1 MRRSFFEPVPAPNAL
16 PFQAIDFTQTTIPNA
31 MTVVA
36 PIDQIPKSQA
46 APNSR
51 LWIWQAVLLLGLVLY
66 LLVPIVGLLRF
77 STRAANGITF
87 KYYLAAFSDP
97 SFYKFLGNSLIAGL
111 WTIAIT
117 LTLTT
122 FTLYWAY
129 LKARWL
135 LPFLEFL
142 SLLPFVVPAVTL
154 GLGLIQV
161 FSTPPLMLTGTP
173 YLLIGAYT
181 VVTLP
186 FAYRAIENSLQ
197 GANVKTLTEAA
208 ENLGSGWGRT
218 FIEVI
223 LPCVWSGVISG
234 GLLVLSYVLGEF
246 TLALFLVGSS
256 FQTFPL
262 YIQQLYSYQP
272 QYSTV
277 MSLLS
282 FISTWLVAWLLVVVT
297 RRPNQA

>member
-1 MRRSFFEPVPAPNAL
+1 MTIAPPSTSVTTSPVN
-16 PFQAIDFTQTTIPNA
+16 
-31 MTVVA
+31 V
-36 PIDQIPKSQA
+36 KS
-46 APNSR
+46 R
-51 LWIWQAVLLLGLVLY
+51 DWIWQSLLLLGLLAY
-66 LLVPIVGLLRF
+66 LFVPIVGLLRF

-87 KYYLAAFSDP
+87 QFYKDAFADP
-97 SFYKFLGNSLIAGL
+97 SFYEFLGNSLIAGL

-135 LPFLEFL
+135 LPWLELL
-142 SLLPFVVPAVTL
+142 SLMPFVVPAVTL
-154 GLGLIQV
+154 GIGLIQV
-161 FSTPPLMLTGTP
+161 FTTPPLALTGTP
-173 YLLIGAYT
+173 YLLVGAYT

-186 FAYRAIENSLQ
+186 FAYRAVENSLQ
-197 GANVKTLTEAA
+197 GANVQTLTEAA
-208 ENLGSGWGRT
+208 ESLGAGWLRI

-234 GLLVLSYVLGEF
+234 GLLVLSFVLGEF

-256 FQTFPL
+256 YETFPL

-272 QYSTV
+272 QYAIV

-282 FISTWLVAWLLVVVT
+282 FISTWLVAWLLVVFT
-297 RRPNQA
+297 RR

>member
-1 MRRSFFEPVPAPNAL
+1 MSVATPVPNVSAKP
-16 PFQAIDFTQTTIPNA
+16 QVRDREWVWQT
-31 MTVVA
+31 
-36 PIDQIPKSQA
+36 
-46 APNSR
+46 
-51 LWIWQAVLLLGLVLY
+51 VLLLA
-66 LLVPIVGLLRF
+66 LLVYLFIPIFGLLRF
-77 STRAANGITF
+77 STRSANGITF
-87 KYYLAAFSDP
+87 EFFKNAFADP
-97 SFYKFLGNSLIAGL
+97 SFYEFLGNSLVAGL
-111 WTIAIT
+111 WTIVIT

-135 LPFLEFL
+135 LPLLEML

-154 GLGLIQV
+154 GIGLIQV
-161 FSTPPLMLTGTP
+161 FTTPPLALTGTP
-173 YLLIGAYT
+173 YLLVGAYT

-197 GANVKTLTEAA
+197 GANVLTLTEAA
-208 ENLGSGWGRT
+208 ESLGAGWGRI

-223 LPCVWSGVISG
+223 LPCVWSGVVSG
-234 GLLVLSYVLGEF
+234 GLLVLSFVLGEF

-256 FQTFPL
+256 YETFPL

-272 QYSTV
+272 QYSVV

-282 FISTWLVAWLLVVVT
+282 FVSTWLVAWLLVVIT
-297 RRPNQA
+297 RKRKG

>member
-1 MRRSFFEPVPAPNAL
+1 
-16 PFQAIDFTQTTIPNA
+16 
-31 MTVVA
+31 MTLVA
-36 PIDQIPKSQA
+36 PPSSTRSLPKAEAKST
-46 APNSR
+46 
-51 LWIWQAVLLLGLVLY
+51 LWILQWALILGLTFYMLM
-66 LLVPIVGLLRF
+66 PIVGLIRF

-87 KYYLAAFSDP
+87 KYYLDAFSDP
-97 SFYKFLGNSLIAGL
+97 SFYSFLGNSLLAGL
-111 WTIAIT
+111 WTIVLT

-135 LPFLEFL
+135 LPLLEFL

-154 GLGLIQV
+154 GVGLIQV
-161 FSTPPLMLTGTP
+161 FSTPPLRLTGTP
-173 YLLIGAYT
+173 YLLIGAYV

-197 GANVKTLTEAA
+197 GANVLTLTEAA
-208 ENLGSGWGRT
+208 ENLGASWWRI

-223 LPCVWSGVISG
+223 LPCVWSGVVSG

-272 QYSTV
+272 QYAIV

-282 FISTWLVAWLLVVVT
+282 FFSTWLVAWLLVVVT
-297 RRPNQA
+297 RRVPSQT

>member
-1 MRRSFFEPVPAPNAL
+1 
-16 PFQAIDFTQTTIPNA
+16 
-31 MTVVA
+31 MTL
-36 PIDQIPKSQA
+36 A
-46 APNSR
+46 APSHGPVSPQEKTR
-51 LWIWQAVLLLGLVLY
+51 STTWIWQSVLVLGLLAY
-66 LLVPIVGLLRF
+66 IFIPIVGLLRF

-87 KYYLAAFSDP
+87 KFYISAFSDP
-97 SFYKFLGNSLIAGL
+97 SFYQFLGNSLIAGL

-135 LPFLEFL
+135 LPLLEFI

-154 GLGLIQV
+154 GIGLIQV
-161 FSTPPLMLTGTP
+161 FSTPPLALTGTS
-173 YLLIGAYT
+173 YLLVGAYT

-197 GANVKTLTEAA
+197 GANVLTLTEAA
-208 ENLGSGWGRT
+208 ESLGAGWGRI

-223 LPCVWSGVISG
+223 LPCVWSGVVSG
-234 GLLVLSYVLGEF
+234 GLLVLSFVLGEF

-272 QYSTV
+272 QYSVV

-282 FISTWLVAWLLVVVT
+282 FISTWLVAWLLVVFT
-297 RRPNQA
+297 RRPNQV

>member
-1 MRRSFFEPVPAPNAL
+1 
-16 PFQAIDFTQTTIPNA
+16 
-31 MTVVA
+31 MTLVA
-36 PIDQIPKSQA
+36 PQPIAPLPTAPK
-46 APNSR
+46 SR
-51 LWIWQAVLLLGLVLY
+51 LWVWQLALLVGLVLY

-77 STRAANGITF
+77 STQSANGITF
-87 KYYLAAFSDP
+87 RYFQEAFANPD
-97 SFYKFLGNSLIAGL
+97 FYRFLGNSLLAGF

-129 LKARWL
+129 LRARWL
-135 LPFLEFL
+135 LPLLELL

-161 FSTPPLMLTGTP
+161 FSTPPLRLTGTP
-173 YLLIGAYT
+173 YLLIGAYAI
-181 VVTLP
+181 VTLP
-186 FAYRAIENSLQ
+186 FAYRAVENSLQ
-197 GANVKTLTEAA
+197 GANVLTLTEAA
-208 ENLGSGWGRT
+208 ESLGASWGRI
-218 FIEVI
+218 FIEII
-223 LPCVWSGVISG
+223 LPNVWSGVVSG

-272 QYSTV
+272 QYSVV

-282 FISTWLVAWLLVVVT
+282 FVSTWLVAWLLVLFT
-297 RRPNQA
+297 RRPKQA

>member
-1 MRRSFFEPVPAPNAL
+1 
-16 PFQAIDFTQTTIPNA
+16 

-36 PIDQIPKSQA
+36 PVPQTLAHHAPSKSG
-46 APNSR
+46 
-51 LWIWQAVLLLGLVLY
+51 LWIWQAALLLGLVLY
-66 LLVPIVGLLRF
+66 LLMPIGGLLRF
-77 STRAANGITF
+77 STKSANGITF
-87 KYYLAAFSDP
+87 KHYLDAFSDP
-97 SFYKFLGNSLIAGL
+97 SFYQFLGNSLIAGL

-135 LPFLEFL
+135 LPLLEL
-142 SLLPFVVPAVTL
+142 ISLLPFVVPAVTL
-154 GLGLIQV
+154 GLGLIQI
-161 FSTPPLMLTGTP
+161 FSTPPLRLTGTP

-197 GANVKTLTEAA
+197 GANVSTLTEAA
-208 ENLGSGWGRT
+208 ESLGASWWQI

-223 LPCVWSGVISG
+223 LPCVWSGAISG

-272 QYSTV
+272 QYSVV

-282 FISTWLVAWLLVVVT
+282 FVSTWLVAWLLVVVT
-297 RRPNQA
+297 RRSN

>member
-1 MRRSFFEPVPAPNAL
+1 MA
-16 PFQAIDFTQTTIPNA
+16 
-31 MTVVA
+31 VA
-36 PIDQIPKSQA
+36 TPTSQVSSVAA
-46 APNSR
+46 APDFQRSIAWYGQ
-51 LWIWQAVLLLGLVLY
+51 LGLLLGFLAY
-66 LLVPIVGLLRF
+66 IFMPIIGLLRF
-77 STRAANGITF
+77 STRSTNGITLQYF
-87 KYYLAAFSDP
+87 QEALTDP
-97 SFYKFLGNSLIAGL
+97 SFYQFLGNSLIAGF
-111 WTIAIT
+111 WTILIT

-135 LPFLEFL
+135 LPLLEMV

-154 GLGLIQV
+154 GIGLIQV
-161 FSTPPLMLTGTP
+161 FSTPPLNLSGTP

-186 FAYRAIENSLQ
+186 FAYRAVENSLQ
-197 GANVKTLTEAA
+197 GANVLTLTEAA
-208 ENLGSGWGRT
+208 ESLGASWWRI
-218 FIEVI
+218 FIEII
-223 LPCVWSGVISG
+223 LPTVWSGVISG
-234 GLLVLSYVLGEF
+234 GLLVLSFVLGEF

-272 QYSTV
+272 QYSVV

-282 FISTWLVAWLLVVVT
+282 FIITWVAASLLVMIT
-297 RRPNQA
+297 RRRG

>member
-1 MRRSFFEPVPAPNAL
+1 MSIAAPNA
-16 PFQAIDFTQTTIPNA
+16 PTQVRSPDTAQTRA
-31 MTVVA
+31 
-36 PIDQIPKSQA
+36 
-46 APNSR
+46 
-51 LWIWQAVLLLGLVLY
+51 WIWQFLILFGLMAY
-66 LLVPIVGLLRF
+66 IFMPIIGLLRF

-87 KYYLAAFSDP
+87 KYYIDAFSDP
-97 SFYKFLGNSLIAGL
+97 SFYEFLGNSLIAAL
-111 WTIAIT
+111 WTIVIT

-135 LPFLEFL
+135 LPLLEML

-154 GLGLIQV
+154 GIGLIQV
-161 FSTPPLMLTGTP
+161 FTTPPLALTGTS
-173 YLLIGAYT
+173 YLLVGAYT

-197 GANVKTLTEAA
+197 GANVLTLTEAA
-208 ENLGSGWGRT
+208 ESLGANWWRI
-218 FIEVI
+218 FLEII

-234 GLLVLSYVLGEF
+234 GLLVLSFVLGEF

-272 QYSTV
+272 QYSVV

-282 FISTWLVAWLLVVVT
+282 FVSTWLVAWLLVVFT
-297 RRPNQA
+297 SRKQ

>member
-1 MRRSFFEPVPAPNAL
+1 MSIAAPL
-16 PFQAIDFTQTTIPNA
+16 
-31 MTVVA
+31 
-36 PIDQIPKSQA
+36 PKSPT
-46 APNSR
+46 APTQVPEKSK
-51 LWIWQAVLLLGLVLY
+51 LWSWRSLLLIS
-66 LLVPIVGLLRF
+66 LLAYIFIPIIGLLRF

-87 KYYLAAFSDP
+87 QFYQDAFSDP
-97 SFYKFLGNSLIAGL
+97 SFYQFLGNSLIAGL

-129 LKARWL
+129 LKAQWI
-135 LPFLEFL
+135 LPILEL
-142 SLLPFVVPAVTL
+142 ISLLPFVVPTVTL
-154 GLGLIQV
+154 GIGLIQV
-161 FSTPPLMLTGTP
+161 FSTPPLALTGTP
-173 YLLIGAYT
+173 YLLVGAYT

-186 FAYRAIENSLQ
+186 FAYRAVENSLQ
-197 GANVKTLTEAA
+197 GANVQTLTEAA
-208 ENLGSGWGRT
+208 ESLGASGWRI

-223 LPCVWSGVISG
+223 LPAIWSGIISG
-234 GLLVLSYVLGEF
+234 SLLVLSFVLGEF

-272 QYSTV
+272 QYSVV

-282 FISTWLVAWLLVVVT
+282 FLSTWLVALVLVMTT
-297 RRPNQA
+297 RHSNPMV

>member
-1 MRRSFFEPVPAPNAL
+1 MSLVAQPPQTGTVL
-16 PFQAIDFTQTTIPNA
+16 PEAKPRTW
-31 MTVVA
+31 V
-36 PIDQIPKSQA
+36 
-46 APNSR
+46 
-51 LWIWQAVLLLGLVLY
+51 WQVVLLAGLVFY
-66 LLVPIVGLLRF
+66 LLMPIVGLLRF

-87 KYYLAAFSDP
+87 QYYLNAFADP
-97 SFYKFLGNSLIAGL
+97 AFYKFLGNSLLAGF
-111 WTIAIT
+111 WTIAVT
-117 LTLTT
+117 LILTT

-135 LPFLEFL
+135 LPLLEFI

-154 GLGLIQV
+154 GVGLIQI
-161 FSTPPLMLTGTP
+161 FSTPPLRLTGTP
-173 YLLIGAYT
+173 YLLIGAYA

-197 GANVKTLTEAA
+197 GANVLTLTEAA
-208 ENLGSGWGRT
+208 ESLGASWWQI
-218 FIEVI
+218 FVEII

-262 YIQQLYSYQP
+262 YINQLYSYQP
-272 QYSTV
+272 QYSVV

-282 FISTWLVAWLLVVVT
+282 FVSTWLVAWLLVLFT
-297 RRPNQA
+297 QKAPSQT

>member
-1 MRRSFFEPVPAPNAL
+1 M
-16 PFQAIDFTQTTIPNA
+16 TI
-31 MTVVA
+31 VA
-36 PIDQIPKSQA
+36 HADQIPKSQA

-135 LPFLEFL
+135 LPLLEFL
-142 SLLPFVVPAVTL
+142 SLLPFVVPAITL

-186 FAYRAIENSLQ
+186 FAYRAVENSLQ